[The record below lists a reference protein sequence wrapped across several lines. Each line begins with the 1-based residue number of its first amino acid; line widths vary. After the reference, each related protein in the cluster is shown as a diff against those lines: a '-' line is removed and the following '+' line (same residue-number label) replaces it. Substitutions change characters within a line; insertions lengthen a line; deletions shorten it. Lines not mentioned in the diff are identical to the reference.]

1 MNSLL
6 LLAFILFTNV
16 AEYSPIKSIVD
27 NHRSDFTNQAN
38 ANDEPSVGNGLTST
52 AAMTGYRLSGEKS
65 LRPSRIGDDGVHT
78 YIEWSE
84 EQALP
89 AVFAVNALGEE
100 EIVDGYMRQDI
111 FTIDRVHQRLVFRIG
126 KKLAKAERAI
136 PPGGVAHGE

>member
-1 MNSLL
+1 MIKTSLI
-6 LLAFILFTNV
+6 AAILFTSTV
-16 AEYSPIKSIVD
+16 QHSPMKNFSHIY
-27 NHRSDFTNQAN
+27 RGDFINQES
-38 ANDEPSVGNGLTST
+38 ANDEPSVGNGLTRT
-52 AAMTGYRLSGEKS
+52 AAMTGYKLSGEKS

-84 EQALP
+84 DQALP

-100 EIVDGYMRQDI
+100 EMVDGYMRQDI

>member
-16 AEYSPIKSIVD
+16 AEYSPIKSTVD
-27 NHRSDFTNQAN
+27 YHRNDFINQAS
-38 ANDEPSVGNGLTST
+38 ANDEPSVGSGLTST
-52 AAMTGYRLSGEKS
+52 AAMTDYKLSGEKS

-84 EQALP
+84 DQALP

-100 EIVDGYMRQDI
+100 EMVDGYMRQDV

-126 KKLAKAERAI
+126 KKLAKAERVI
-136 PPGGVAHGE
+136 RQGGVAHGE